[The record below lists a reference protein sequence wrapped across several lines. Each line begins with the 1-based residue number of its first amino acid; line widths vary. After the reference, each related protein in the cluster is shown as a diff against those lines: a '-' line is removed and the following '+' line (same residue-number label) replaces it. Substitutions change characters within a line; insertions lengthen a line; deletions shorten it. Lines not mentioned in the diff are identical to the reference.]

1 MDLRADPQSPAAI
14 MMPRRSAFT
23 LLEVLVALA
32 IFAMAA
38 VVLGGAYLNVLNG
51 YEIAR
56 RATVSN
62 PDVEFARTALLA
74 QADVDLARQGAEFDA
89 ADGRHVHW
97 TATIDPTT
105 VADLFT
111 VTFECEISGA
121 GLAEPQKTKQVFRVL
136 RPTWSQASDRTT
148 LRANAKDRILLIQQ
162 KVNS

>member
-1 MDLRADPQSPAAI
+1 

-32 IFAMAA
+32 LFAMAA

-51 YEIAR
+51 YEVAK

-62 PDVEFARTALLA
+62 PDLEFARATLLA
-74 QADVDLARQGAEFDA
+74 QPDFNLAQQGAEFDA
-89 ADGRHVHW
+89 ADGRHVKW
-97 TATIDPTT
+97 SAAIEPTT

-111 VTFECEISGA
+111 VTFDCEISGP
-121 GLAEPQKTKQVFRVL
+121 GLPQSQHTKQVFRVL
-136 RPTWSQASDRTT
+136 RPTWSQGGDEET
-148 LRANAKDRILLIQQ
+148 LRASAKDRILQIQQ